1 MESLKDK
8 VVLIT
13 GASSGIGRGTAVHF
27 AKLGSKLS
35 LHGRDGA
42 TLEETATLCIEA
54 GAGKENI
61 LTELGDV
68 RDESIREKII
78 NKTIEKFG
86 RLDVLVNNAGVLCW
100 LPALQTP
107 KDNFDIVMDTNLKAP
122 FALTKLAAPHLI
134 KSKGSI
140 VNVSSLGGARSFP
153 LIGVYCMSK
162 AALDMFTECIC
173 LELAPQGVRVNS
185 VNPGVVISQIHQ
197 RATDS
202 PYKSDEAFAQF
213 ITEQNNLH
221 PLGRVGEPE
230 DVAQAI
236 AFLASDQSSFIS
248 GQTLFLDG
256 GRHCL

>member
-1 MESLKDK
+1 
-8 VVLIT
+8 

-54 GAGKENI
+54 GASKDNI

-86 RLDVLVNNAGVLCW
+86 SLDVLVNNAGVLCSM
-100 LPALQTP
+100 PTLQTP
-107 KDNFDIVMDTNLKAP
+107 NDNFDMVMDTNLKAP

-140 VNVSSLGGARSFP
+140 VNVSSLGGARAFP

-185 VNPGVVISQIHQ
+185 VNPAIVVSNIHRRQIN
-197 RATDS
+197 S
-202 PYKSDEAFAQF
+202 PFKSDEALTQF
-213 ITEQNNLH
+213 ITQQNDLH
-221 PLGRVGEPE
+221 PLGRVGQPE